1 MSVLQKRM
9 GVMVR
14 AQKCECGEFYV
25 FNHFG
30 GPFPGGKEREE
41 EFCPHCQKL
50 VFSEMTSG
58 CTSIRP
64 ATSCEILEWENSKAL
79 AVERQEKKSATGFE
93 DLLGL

>member
-1 MSVLQKRM
+1 
-9 GVMVR
+9 MVR

-25 FNHFG
+25 FSHFG

-58 CTSIRP
+58 CTSIRS
-64 ATSCEILEWENSKAL
+64 ATADEIAQWGNEKAL
-79 AVERQEKKSATGFE
+79 AEKRQAKKSITGFE
-93 DLLGL
+93 DLLGS